1 MSLQSIN
8 WSGNAAPPTD
18 TIAEYPEN
26 LPLGGGTYRHIY
38 PRYHVPKSEFL
49 NGEYKETGDP

>member
-1 MSLQSIN
+1 MTLQSIN
-8 WSGNAAPPTD
+8 WSGNAPPPTD

-38 PRYHVPKSEFL
+38 PRYHAPKSEFR